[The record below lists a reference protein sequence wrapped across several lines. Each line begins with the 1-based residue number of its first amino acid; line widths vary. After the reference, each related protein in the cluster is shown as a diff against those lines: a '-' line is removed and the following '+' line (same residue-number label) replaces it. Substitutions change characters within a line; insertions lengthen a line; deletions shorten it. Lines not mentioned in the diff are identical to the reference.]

1 MNLISYGIA
10 ESHKSKINL
19 ASKALEKFS
28 RTRSTVPPGAR
39 LHVLAIGVSEYGEQA
54 QHLRLRFADRD
65 AHDVASALVN
75 TQDSLYAEVVPQ
87 LLRNEEVTPAGIF
100 PAFTAVRQ
108 KMAQGEPG
116 QDLAVV
122 LFSGHGMMVDGGF
135 YLLTH
140 GVNASTADD
149 IKATAL
155 SMEAFRDELHKL
167 GEEGRV
173 LVLLDACRSG
183 AATGTGIRLPLNADF
198 LRAALA
204 TTNVTVLTSSSADET
219 SREDERWNNGAFTEV
234 FLEALE
240 HADDD
245 RDGLISVTDLTR
257 YLNIHVPRLTENA
270 QTPGVEM
277 RFESDIFVAGL

>member
-1 MNLISYGIA
+1 M
-10 ESHKSKINL
+10 ETVR
-19 ASKALEKFS
+19 ALGLVELQEHRRAVQV

-39 LHVLAIGVSEYGEQA
+39 LHILAIGVSDYGEQA
-54 QHLRLRFADRD
+54 QHLRLRFADQD

-75 TQDSLYAEVVPQ
+75 TQDSLYVEVLPQ
-87 LLRNEEVTPAGIF
+87 LLRNEEVTPAEIF
-100 PAFTAVRQ
+100 RAFTAVRQ

-140 GVNASTADD
+140 GVNASTGDD

-167 GEEGRV
+167 GEHGRV

-183 AATGTGIRLPLNADF
+183 AATGTGTRLPLNADA

-219 SREDERWNNGAFTEV
+219 SREDERWSNGAFTEV

-240 HADDD
+240 HADVD
-245 RDGLISVTDLTR
+245 RDGLITVTDLTR
-257 YLNIHVPRLTENA
+257 YLTTKVPRLTDNA
-270 QTPGVEM
+270 QTPGIEV
-277 RFESDIFVAGL
+277 RFESDVFVAGL